1 MVGLFLG
8 KEPFLDLNVKGMLQ
22 LVLLTDQNIKG
33 CRQDKLVRVMMR
45 RLMHLMKEV
54 IGLGGVV

>member
-1 MVGLFLG
+1 MVSLFLG
-8 KEPFLDLNVKGMLQ
+8 KESFLDLNVKGMLQ

-33 CRQDKLVRVMMR
+33 CRQDKLVRVMIW